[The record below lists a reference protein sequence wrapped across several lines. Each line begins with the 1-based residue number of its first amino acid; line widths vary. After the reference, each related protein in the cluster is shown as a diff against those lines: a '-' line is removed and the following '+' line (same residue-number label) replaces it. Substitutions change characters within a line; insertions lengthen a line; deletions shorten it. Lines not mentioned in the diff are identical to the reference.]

1 MKTDDFLVSNG
12 GEEDPCWVLISQLVL
27 KTTPHALQLNSLKK
41 TTVDDIEGDVDQCE
55 VSISQPKL
63 KTMLLS
69 LQLIPFTFKWGL
81 RIVSVL
87 TPMFSHIY
95 GNLESK

>member
-1 MKTDDFLVSNG
+1 M
-12 GEEDPCWVLISQLVL
+12 L

-41 TTVDDIEGDVDQCE
+41 TSVDDIEGDVDQCE

-81 RIVSVL
+81 RLVSVV
-87 TPMFSHIY
+87 TSMFSHIY